1 MLHYDYAR
9 HNEAVRRLWDA
20 EHSGTPERVR
30 MDISCNPRMILSD
43 PRMNPDRITF
53 EQYMADPAVMLDVQ
67 CRFQE
72 YKADAIFYDQIMGF
86 ENLSGI
92 GVYPDFQNVLETSYF
107 GGAVA
112 YHGIHEPGTRT
123 LLTPDDIPAF
133 VERPFPGVENGLS
146 GKALEYRAF
155 FQEQQRRGFSYRG
168 KPLSDVGTAGLST
181 DGPFTLGCC
190 LLGATELCLS
200 LYTDEALATA
210 FLDYIT
216 DATIY
221 RIQATRKAVGLPE
234 KSPSLFLAD
243 DSIAM
248 LSPED
253 YRRFVLPL
261 HKKLLREL
269 STGEEPTSIHLCGDA
284 TRHFLTMRDELNA
297 RCFDTGY
304 PVEHGRMVRLLGPD
318 VVLQGGVHV
327 QLLLNGSREEI
338 RTETKRILDEVKPW
352 TRHFIIKEAN
362 NLSPGTPPENLLAMY
377 EAVQEFGRYDS

>member
-9 HNEAVRRLWDA
+9 HNEAVRRLWESERA
-20 EHSGTPERVR
+20 GTPKRVR
-30 MDISCNPRMILSD
+30 MEISCNPRMVLSD
-43 PRMNPDRITF
+43 PQQNPEYISF
-53 EQYMADPAVMLDVQ
+53 EQYMGDPAVMLEVQ

-72 YKADAIFYDQIMGF
+72 YKADSIFCDQIMGF
-86 ENLSGI
+86 DNLTGF
-92 GVYPDFQNVLETSYF
+92 GVYPDFQNVLESSYF
-107 GGAVA
+107 GGSVA
-112 YHGIHEPGTRT
+112 YHGIQEPGTRT
-123 LLTPDDIPAF
+123 FLTPADVPAF
-133 VERPFPGVENGLS
+133 VERPFPSVENGLS
-146 GKALEYRAF
+146 GRALEYRAF
-155 FQEQQRRGFSYRG
+155 FTEQQRRGFSYRG
-168 KPLSDVGTAGLST
+168 KPLTDVGIAGLST

-221 RIQATRKAVGLPE
+221 RIKETRKAVGLPE

-248 LSPED
+248 LSPDD

-304 PVEHGRMVRLLGPD
+304 PVEHGRMVRLLGPE
-318 VVLQGGVHV
+318 VMLQGGVHV
-327 QLLLNGSREEI
+327 QLLLNGSPAEI
-338 RTETKRILDEVKPW
+338 RAETKRILDEVTPW
-352 TRHFIIKEAN
+352 THRFVIKEAN
-362 NLSPGTPPENLLAMY
+362 NLSPGTPPEHLLAMY
-377 EAVQEFGRYDS
+377 EAVQEFGRYPD